1 MTKLVF
7 QPLIKAPLYL
17 FMLHRAFRLRAIDP
31 FLDFLEH
38 KKVVLDIFEAR
49 VVRQRVQER

>member
-1 MTKLVF
+1 VTKLVF